1 MPLTEQACNQRIRPM
16 TARVNAHGRWDI
28 GGCDLSELARTYGT
42 PLYVMDED
50 TIRASAQAYLRAVK
64 ACYPGPSEVLYASKA
79 LCNLAINRLVHEEG
93 MGTEVV
99 SGGELFTA
107 LKAGVPPERIHFQGN
122 NKSPDELRL
131 ALEEGIGRFMVDNLD
146 ELVLLGS
153 IAAELGV
160 KPQVILRVTPGIEA
174 HTHEYIQTGHID
186 TKFGLDLPQQLDEAM
201 RYLRNH
207 PHLQFRGLQGHIGS
221 QIFDIDPYLA
231 NVDVLLDLSVHLER
245 THGVRVAELD
255 VGGGLGIAY
264 TEEDDPPSI
273 DELVA
278 AISERMVAGCK
289 LRGLELPKLLLE
301 PGRSIVGTAG
311 VTVYSVGT
319 RKEIPN
325 LRTYLSVDGGMPDNP
340 RPITYGAKYQA
351 DAVQV
356 APAEEVVTL
365 AGKCCESGDVLILD
379 LSLPRLKAG
388 DQVVV
393 WDTGAYCYSMASN
406 YNRLARPAMVL
417 VADGKAE
424 VIAERETLAD
434 LVSRDR
440 LPPRLGGNR

>member
-1 MPLTEQACNQRIRPM
+1 MPLTDQACNQHIRPM
-16 TARVNAHGRWDI
+16 TARVNAHGRWEI
-28 GGCDLSELARTYGT
+28 GGCDLGELARTYGT

-50 TIRASAQAYLRAVK
+50 TIRNAAQAYLK
-64 ACYPGPSEVLYASKA
+64 AIKAHYPGPSEVLYASKA

-107 LKAGVPPERIHFQGN
+107 LKAGIPPERIHFQGN
-122 NKSPDELRL
+122 NKSPEELRL

-160 KPQVILRVTPGIEA
+160 RPQVILRVTPGIEA
-174 HTHEYIQTGHID
+174 HTHEYIRTGHID

-201 RYLRNH
+201 RYLRSH

-221 QIFDIDPYLA
+221 QIFDLDPYLA

-245 THGVRVAELD
+245 THGVHVSEID

-264 TEEDDPPSI
+264 VESDDPPSI
-273 DELVA
+273 EALVA
-278 AISERMVAGCK
+278 AIAERMVSGCQERK
-289 LRGLELPKLLLE
+289 LDLPKLLLE

-319 RKEIPN
+319 RKDIPGV
-325 LRTYLSVDGGMPDNP
+325 RTFLSVDGGMPDNP
-340 RPITYGAKYQA
+340 RPITYGAQYVA
-351 DAVQV
+351 EAVQV
-356 APAEEVVTL
+356 ASVEEVVTL
-365 AGKCCESGDVLILD
+365 AGKCCESGDVLITD
-379 LSLPRLKAG
+379 LGLPRLKAG
-388 DQVVV
+388 DQIVV

-406 YNRLARPAMVL
+406 YNRLGRPAMVL
-417 VADGKAE
+417 VADGKAD

-440 LPPRLGGNR
+440 LPPRLGGSR

>member
-1 MPLTEQACNQRIRPM
+1 MPLTDQACNQRIRPA
-16 TARVNAHGRWDI
+16 TARVNAQGRWEV

-42 PLYVMDED
+42 PLYVIDED
-50 TIRASAQAYLRAVK
+50 TLRAAAQAYLRAVK
-64 ACYPGPSEVLYASKA
+64 AYYPGPSEVLYASKA

-107 LKAGVPPERIHFQGN
+107 LKAGIPPERIHFQGN

-160 KPQVILRVTPGIEA
+160 RPAVILRVTPGIEA
-174 HTHEYIQTGHID
+174 HTHEYIRTGHID

-201 RYLRNH
+201 RYLRAH

-221 QIFDIDPYLA
+221 QIFDIDPFLA

-245 THGVRVAELD
+245 THGVHVAEID
-255 VGGGLGIAY
+255 AGGGLGIAY
-264 TEEDDPPSI
+264 EPGDDPPSI
-273 DELVA
+273 DALVA
-278 AISERMVAGCK
+278 AVGERMVAGCER
-289 LRGLELPKLLLE
+289 RGLTLPKLILE

-311 VTVYSVGT
+311 ATVYTVGT
-319 RKEIPN
+319 RKEIPGV
-325 LRTYLSVDGGMPDNP
+325 RTYLSVDGGMPDNP

-351 DAVQV
+351 DPVRAGEV
-356 APAEEVVTL
+356 EEVVTL
-365 AGKCCESGDVLILD
+365 AGKCCESGDVLIAD
-379 LSLPRLKAG
+379 LGLPRLKAG

-434 LVSRDR
+434 LVARDR